1 MPPKKSPAVVVEVEY
16 EKKCYPD
23 GTCRER
29 ESRKETIFTG
39 GSQSSPPA
47 QPSIEYGSYKK

>member
-47 QPSIEYGSYKK
+47 QPSIEYGSNKK